1 MFKNYYEI
9 RVWLESFIPF
19 TYSKQNLGLERIEYL
34 LKLLGDPHK
43 KFKSILVGGTSG
55 KGSTAFYI
63 AKLLEFA
70 GPVAR
75 FPPASARSSPKSF
88 DDGKDNVEL
97 RAVGIP
103 STGATRKFNSSL
115 ITHHSSLKV
124 GLHLSPH
131 LVDIRE
137 RMQILE
143 SQKL

>member
-70 GPVAR
+70 GPAAR
-75 FPPASARSSPKSF
+75 FPRP
-88 DDGKDNVEL
+88 
-97 RAVGIP
+97 
-103 STGATRKFNSSL
+103 TSSL
-115 ITHHSSLKV
+115 RTKLDTEFKMSSDAAGARPGPPPRVTHSADSSLKV

-131 LVDIRE
+131 LVYIGE
-137 RMQILE
+137 RMRVQGKEISE
-143 SQKL
+143 SDK